1 MDIKERA
8 KETKERFESGLESRL
23 RKVEDLIA
31 ERGVGSSQLSRA
43 RTIQRNVNLAIAV
56 GSIITVAGIAA
67 WALSGSEDE

>member
-8 KETKERFESGLESRL
+8 KETKERIESGFERRL

-56 GSIITVAGIAA
+56 GCVITVAGITV

>member
-8 KETKERFESGLESRL
+8 KETKEKIESGFESRL
-23 RKVEDLIA
+23 RQVEDLIA

-67 WALSGSEDE
+67 WALSGSHDE

>member
-8 KETKERFESGLESRL
+8 KETRDRIESGLESRL
-23 RKVEDLIA
+23 RQVEDLIA

-67 WALSGSEDE
+67 WALSGSDDE